1 MKVDFQKLQI
11 AMANA
16 CMNKGDLAVAAGI
29 SRISV
34 SKYFS
39 GQRRPSPKTIGRI
52 AKALNVSVTDIIE
65 NTAATVDNGR

>member
-16 CMNKGDLAVAAGI
+16 CMNKGDLAAAVGI
-29 SRISV
+29 SRISI

-39 GQRRPSPKTIGRI
+39 GQRQPSPKTIGRI
-52 AKALNVSVTDIIE
+52 AKALNVSVTEIIE
-65 NTAATVDNGR
+65 N

>member
-1 MKVDFQKLQI
+1 MKIDFQNLQI

-16 CMNKGDLAVAAGI
+16 CMNKGDLADAAGI

-39 GQRRPSPKTIGRI
+39 GKRTPSPKTIGKI
-52 AKALNVSVTDIIE
+52 AKALDVSVTEIISAE
-65 NTAATVDNGR
+65 

>member
-1 MKVDFQKLQI
+1 MKINFQKLQI

-16 CMNKGDLAVAAGI
+16 CMNKGDLADAAGI

-39 GQRRPSPKTIGRI
+39 GKRTPSPKTIGKI
-52 AKALNVSVTDIIE
+52 AKALNVPVTEIIE
-65 NTAATVDNGR
+65 AQ